1 MHKTTRC
8 LVLIY
13 GNSACKKNKQTKQKK
28 RHDALFN
35 QSTQHKAQ
43 DESFDREDDSNVQ
56 VSAGLINHKIWEQ
69 KRNASFR
76 KVIPTLNFLFLAQLV
91 HSFISAQSHYKLRCF
106 QI

>member
-1 MHKTTRC
+1 M
-8 LVLIY
+8 LIY
-13 GNSACKKNKQTKQKK
+13 GNYACKKYKQNKKK
-28 RHDALFN
+28 RHGALFN

-56 VSAGLINHKIWEQ
+56 SCAGLINHKIWEQ

-76 KVIPTLNFLFLAQLV
+76 KVIPTLNFLFLAQL
-91 HSFISAQSHYKLRCF
+91 HSFISAQSYYKLRCF